1 MIKIGENESFLELIK
16 SEVVVKT
23 ENDGFIDKK
32 KKILKAGKKKAR
44 KRRENW
50 RPD

>member
-1 MIKIGENESFLELIK
+1 LELIK
-16 SEVVVKT
+16 NEAIVKT
-23 ENDGFIDKK
+23 EEDGFIDKK
-32 KKILKAGKKKAR
+32 KRNLNSGKKKAR